1 MNPVIEII
9 SRVSPCVTVELLN
22 IILCICLDLFVLHYL
37 VVLLNMSTAERSS
50 HAVEL
55 EKRAIQLTVEEG
67 KKIVAVLTFSA
78 FSSLELYL

>member
-1 MNPVIEII
+1 
-9 SRVSPCVTVELLN
+9 
-22 IILCICLDLFVLHYL
+22 
-37 VVLLNMSTAERSS
+37 MSTAERSS

-67 KKIVAVLTFSA
+67 KKIVEILTFSA